1 MKSRSHSPRSEVPT
15 MSWKKLSPAVIAIM
29 LALPA
34 VLVVSPAAAQATVPF
49 APSIHWQN
57 QVGFEQRLYLDFE
70 RSNNPNQQNQNPDC
84 NDPTNTDVNKLDLDP
99 RQNLAEAG
107 GRTADRPRCAFPVG
121 GVGGG
126 DATAVVFETRQPLT
140 RAFNVS
146 GNTSLRFEFLG
157 SLPPNTRLQV
167 EVQSKGVGA
176 RTAFWDNVNGSAA
189 TAFGVDIPLD
199 HTNRYTF
206 NKDQPVVLTLSA
218 TTLSG
223 GALPVGGAS
232 LPSTWSVAD
241 TGSYLQILSF
251 DALRA
256 ATWIRDDTGVIRNV
270 FAPLPRDTEIT
281 GAIPRIVG
289 VFAVDSAL
297 GSYEAQGGGAPT
309 FIVDRDGVSQPG
321 AEAITGT
328 LNQSL
333 SVAEGRA
340 VWEFPV
346 EYLDYRG
353 WAAGEYNLTVQKK
366 HPQGNS
372 YVSGVRAP
380 FVIGAQSVRL
390 SAYAGDQLAH
400 EVAPGGATTYLLA
413 LNNTGSV
420 NDTYA
425 VTAEFVSGTPQV
437 GWGIRLGGPG
447 LEQGSVRVAPNEQ
460 KLITATVTAPFANVG
475 ESSVF
480 LITARSLID
489 VDAEN
494 ASVAVA
500 SRISNDVRREVGI
513 IAPVAPVAFEPGAE
527 LRLPVY
533 AWNKGSRVANLS
545 FSIDETAETDWHV
558 DFLQGTQRVD
568 STTISGIGAGDIA
581 ASTLVVRGPINR
593 ANDDHSIKL
602 NVTLLDAVGHAA
614 EQSVTFVVTPTSSVR
629 LDVLETAGSIGHL
642 VEMQSSDARDGLNGT
657 WFRTWITNTGRVSD
671 VFGLRL
677 DRIAAGSCDDIG
689 VFPDGEGT
697 FAFYFR
703 ELNGARN
710 GPITSVRVD
719 AGKTAEVYVWVEVN
733 PDAQPSAAQDLGQTV
748 AGRGRDCPT
757 DVFVQNFAITATG
770 QQTAAVGIGS
780 ARVVAQD
787 TETRQKA
794 VKVEA
799 VARDEQYRTNHYVD
813 TSQATRSV
821 ANGLIEVGKNST
833 LYARLTNGAS
843 YRTYVDD
850 RGVTHFADA
859 LIQVGGY
866 DFDSGWNVSVRP
878 KNGETRTD
886 LNPWSK
892 TAYLSV
898 ANPIDNRFEGWRDM
912 EVEIRVSPPANQ
924 QLLAGQTFGFW
935 LQGKIN
941 GSSDTAT
948 LDYKLEVVRRANV
961 SLWPDSDRVLAHP
974 GEPASYLLLV
984 ANNGSSETEV
994 SLKARM
1000 NPDAT
1005 PDRGQGWSLVLGAD
1019 KITLPAKTNRTIA
1032 LLVTPPPTSTQGV
1045 VGEVNITYEFADV
1058 KSLHVKSNDSKR
1070 LFAEIVP
1077 ADSISLTSTGTT
1089 VTAAPGGFA
1098 NFTLSLGST
1107 RAAHYRLTSTPIPNW
1122 TAFLSPSEGNL
1133 SAGAPQTVTL
1143 VMRVPGDV
1151 VDGSSYA
1158 SVIRAVEVE
1167 NGNNFDSIPVN
1178 VNIQGGRAIASL
1190 GLTSFQPTV
1199 DRGQARTFPVELR
1212 NIGNAGGLLRLE
1224 ARTQDP
1230 SWTATFTNVNDS
1242 RDPFVYL
1249 APNELR
1255 VLNVSVA
1262 APLLVPEN
1270 TLMPIDVFA
1279 YSPDFTQSA
1288 HAVIQARI
1296 HDYSLTVSVSPPSVD
1311 LVPGTATEVVLK
1323 LRNRGND
1330 NDTLNVS
1337 YVGNSE
1343 LPEWIIDIPVD
1354 RIQLEPGAERELK
1367 ARIQSPTGQLPTAR
1381 TYNFKFYAG
1390 TLGGAAV
1397 NLAKNDTSV
1406 AAVTVYRYQAVDV
1419 DRDDQPELALDMD
1432 KRNGNGYEVFRE
1444 VFGEGVQTE
1453 VVKATLLDGRT
1464 RFLLDVP
1471 VDRHDGVA
1479 DVWFDPENV
1488 FALTLAPERAHD
1500 VTGDRAPDYLLDTDR
1515 DNKVD
1520 KAYDTETDRYL
1531 TTVEVKIHGDDRI
1544 QYLVD
1549 TRGDGRFTRY
1559 YDPETKV
1566 VTDTQTVKGQP
1577 ASVIGIDTDDDK
1589 KVDKY
1594 YDMQSGRVSDARVA
1608 NFADFAASYWYFF
1621 VVFAAMLVVTIA
1633 LIVRRRKQA

>member
-1 MKSRSHSPRSEVPT
+1 MKSRSRSPRSEVRT

-34 VLVVSPAAAQATVPF
+34 VLVVGPATAQATVPF
-49 APSIHWQN
+49 APSIQWQN

-70 RSNNPNQQNQNPDC
+70 RSNNENNHNGNPDC
-84 NDPTNTDVNKLDLDP
+84 NDPTSTGVNKLDLDP
-99 RQNLAEAG
+99 QSNLAG
-107 GRTADRPRCAFPVG
+107 GTAQRPRCYFPVG
-121 GVGGG
+121 AVAGGE
-126 DATAVVFETRQPLT
+126 ATKVVFETRSALT

-146 GNTSLRFEFLG
+146 GNTSLHFEFRG
-157 SLPPNTRLQV
+157 ELPTNTRLNV
-167 EVQSKGVGA
+167 EVQSSGGGV
-176 RTAFWDNVNGSAA
+176 RTAFWDNVNNSEAN
-189 TAFGVDIPLD
+189 AFGVDIPLD
-199 HTNRYTF
+199 ERNRYTF
-206 NKDQPVVLTLSA
+206 NKNDVVRLTLSA
-218 TTLSG
+218 TPLG
-223 GALPVGGAS
+223 GGGLPVGGAA
-232 LPSTWSVAD
+232 LPDAWSVTD
-241 TGSYLQILSF
+241 TGSYLQIRSF
-251 DALRA
+251 DAIRA
-256 ATWIRDDTGVIRNV
+256 ATWVRDESGVIRNV
-270 FAPLPRDTEIT
+270 FSPLPRDIEIT
-281 GAIPRIVG
+281 GALPRIVG

-297 GSYEAQGGGAPT
+297 GDYEAAAGGAPT

-321 AEAITGT
+321 AEAITGV

-333 SVAEGRA
+333 SVEEGRA
-340 VWEFPV
+340 VWEFPM

-353 WAAGEYNLTVQKK
+353 WAAGEYNLTVQKR

-372 YVSGVRAP
+372 YVTGVRAP
-380 FVIGAQSVRL
+380 FLIGAQSVRL

-400 EVAPGGATTYLLA
+400 EVAPGGATTYVLA

-425 VTAEFVSGTPQV
+425 ITAEFVSGTPEV

-447 LEQGSVRVAPNEQ
+447 LATGSVRVAPNEQ
-460 KLITATVTAPFANVG
+460 KLITATVTAPFASVG

-480 LITARSLID
+480 LITARSL
-489 VDAEN
+489 VDSRAEN
-494 ASVAVA
+494 ASVALA
-500 SRISNDVRREVGI
+500 SRISNEVRREVGV
-513 IAPVAPVAFEPGAE
+513 IAPTTTIAFEPGDE

-533 AWNKGSRVANLS
+533 AWNKGTRVANLS
-545 FSIDETAETDWHV
+545 FAIDEVAEADWTV

-568 STTISGIGAGDIA
+568 RTTISGAGAGDIV

-593 ANDDHSIKL
+593 PQDDHVIKL
-602 NVTLLDAVGHAA
+602 NVTLLDAVGHSA
-614 EQSVTFVVTPTSSVR
+614 EQSVTFIVVPTSSVR
-629 LDVLETAGSIGHL
+629 VDVLESAGSIGHL
-642 VEMQSSDARDGLNGT
+642 VEMQWADENDFEARDGVNGT
-657 WFRTWITNTGRVSD
+657 WFRTWITNTGRVDD
-671 VFGLRL
+671 VFNLKL
-677 DRIAAGSCDDIG
+677 DRIRAGSCDDIG
-689 VFPDGEGT
+689 AFPDGENN

-703 ELNGARN
+703 EPSGGRN
-710 GPITSVRVD
+710 GPISTVRVD

-733 PDAQPSAAQDLGQTV
+733 PDAEPSLAQEIL
-748 AGRGRDCPT
+748 RRDCPSNI
-757 DVFVQNFAITATG
+757 FVQNFAITATG
-770 QQTAAVGIGS
+770 QQTAATAIGS

-787 TETRQKA
+787 TETRLKT

-813 TSQATRSV
+813 ATQATRSV
-821 ANGLIEVGKNST
+821 ASGLIEVGKNTT

-843 YRTYVDD
+843 HRTYTDA
-850 RGVTHFADA
+850 RGVVHAADA
-859 LIQVGGY
+859 LVQVGGY
-866 DFDSGWNVSVRP
+866 DFDSGWNVSIRP
-878 KNGETRTD
+878 RNGEERTD
-886 LNPWSK
+886 LNPWAK

-898 ANPIDNRFEGWRDM
+898 SNDIDNKFEAWRDL
-912 EVEIRVSPPANQ
+912 ELEIRVSPPANQ
-924 QLLAGQTFGFW
+924 QLLADQTFRFF

-941 GSSDTAT
+941 GSSDTHT
-948 LDYKLEVVRRANV
+948 LPFDLQVVRRANV

-994 SLKARM
+994 SLRARM

-1032 LLVTPPPTSTQGV
+1032 LLVTPPATATQGL

-1058 KSLHVKSNDSKR
+1058 KFPNAKANDSKR

-1098 NFTLSLGST
+1098 NFTLSLSST
-1107 RAAHYRLTSTPIPNW
+1107 RSAHYRLTSTPIPNW
-1122 TAFLSPSEGNL
+1122 TAFLSPNEGNL
-1133 SAGAPQTVTL
+1133 SAGTPQTVTL
-1143 VMRVPGDV
+1143 VMRVPTDV

-1158 SVIRAVEVE
+1158 SVIRAVEVQ

-1190 GLTSFQPTV
+1190 GLTSFEPTV

-1212 NIGNAGGLLRLE
+1212 NIGNAGGLIRLE

-1242 RDPFVYL
+1242 RDPYVYL

-1262 APLLVPEN
+1262 APLVVPEN

-1279 YSPDFTQSA
+1279 YSPGFTQSA

-1296 HDYSLTVSVSPPSVD
+1296 HDYGLTVSVSPPSLD

-1337 YVGNSE
+1337 YMGNDQ

-1397 NLAKNDTSV
+1397 SLAKNDTSV

-1419 DRDDQPELALDMD
+1419 DRDDQPELAIDMD

-1444 VFGEGVQTE
+1444 IFGEGVQTE

-1520 KAYDTETDRYL
+1520 KTYDTETDRYL
-1531 TTVEVKIHGDDRI
+1531 TTVEVKVYGDDRI

-1549 TRGDGRFTRY
+1549 TRGDGRFTRF

-1577 ASVIGIDTDDDK
+1577 ATIIGIDTDDDK

-1594 YDMQSGRVSDARVA
+1594 YDTQSGRVSDARVA

-1621 VVFAAMLVVTIA
+1621 IVFAAMLVVTIA
-1633 LIVRRRKQA
+1633 LIVRRRKHA